1 MLRKKTNGVARRP
14 QRTSILSEVGGKTID
29 RRAFLRGSG
38 LAIGGLA
45 AIGATGGTV
54 TRANAA
60 AAANAAVNTVKSV
73 CTHCSVGC
81 TVVAEVSDGV
91 WVGQEPGWDSPF
103 NLGAHC
109 AKGASVRE
117 HAHGERRLKYPMKKE
132 GGEWKRISWEQAIN
146 EIGDG
151 MMSIRDESGP
161 DSVYWLGSAKH
172 NNEQAYLFRK
182 FAAYWG
188 TNNVD
193 HQARICHSTTV
204 AGVANTWGYGAMTNS
219 YNDIHNSQAIFIIG
233 GNPAEAHPVSLLHVL
248 KAKEQNNAP
257 LIVCDPRFTRTAA
270 HADEYVRFR
279 PGTDVA
285 LVWGILWHIF
295 ENGWEDK
302 EFIRTRVW
310 GMDQIKD
317 EVAKW
322 TPEEV
327 ERVTGT
333 PGSQLERVART
344 LANNRPG
351 TVIWCMGGT
360 QHTNGNNNTRAY
372 CILQLALGNMGTSGG
387 GTNIFRGHDNVQ
399 GATDLGVLSHTLPGY
414 YGLSAGAW
422 GHWARVWGE
431 DPEWLAGRFVT
442 TKTKD
447 GKDTSLQNL
456 SGIPV
461 SRWIDGVLEDP
472 ENMDNPN
479 KVRAMVLW
487 GHAPNSQTRMTEMK
501 TAMEQLDMLVVVDPY
516 PTVSAV
522 LHDRTDGVYLLPAC
536 TQFETYG
543 SVTASNRSIQ
553 WREKVVDP
561 LFESKSDHEIIG
573 LFAQKFGFHDRMFR
587 NIGIE
592 DDGVTPNIEDT
603 LREINRGMWTIGY
616 TGQSPER
623 LKTHM
628 ENQHTFDRT
637 TLKAVGGPADGDYYG
652 LPWPSWGTPEMK
664 HPGTPNLYD
673 MSKSVAEGGLTFRA
687 RFGVEYE
694 GDNLLAEGVYSV
706 GSEIQDGYPEFTYQM
721 LVDLG
726 WDSDLTEE
734 EKRVM
739 GRVAGVE
746 GIDEDAS
753 VGNQDDGEEAQN
765 ATEGDQTEE
774 VQDTA
779 EAQNLAQPNGEQGSS
794 EEVGEQAMSPFPSD
808 FNDKVSAVNWKTDLS
823 GGIQRVAIKHG
834 CAPFGN
840 AKARAVVWTF
850 PDPVPLHREPLYT
863 SRRDLVADYPTYEDR
878 HAYRLPTLYASIQKN
893 DFSKDFPIVLT
904 SGRLVEY
911 EGGGDE
917 TRSNPW
923 LAELQQDM
931 FVEINPRDA
940 NNLGVRDGEQVW
952 VEGPEGGK
960 VKVMAM
966 VTNRVGEGVAF
977 MPFHFGGH
985 FQGEDQRSK
994 YPDGAD
1000 PYVLGESTNTA
1011 QTYGYDSVTQ
1021 MQETKATLCKISAA

>member
-1 MLRKKTNGVARRP
+1 MLRKKTNGYTRRSGRAP
-14 QRTSILSEVGGKTID
+14 IMVNKGSNAID
-29 RRAFLRGSG
+29 RRGFLRGSG

-45 AIGATGGTV
+45 AIAATGGTV
-54 TRANAA
+54 TQASAQTAATRAIE
-60 AAANAAVNTVKSV
+60 TIKSI

-81 TVVAEVSDGV
+81 SVIAEVDNGV
-91 WVGQEPGWDSPF
+91 WTGQEPAWDSPF

-109 AKGASVRE
+109 AKGAAVRE

-132 GGEWKRISWEQAIN
+132 NGEWVRISWETAIN

-151 MMSIRDESGP
+151 MMKIRDESGP

-219 YNDIHNSQAIFIIG
+219 YNDIHNSKAIFLIG
-233 GNPAEAHPVSLLHVL
+233 GNPAEAHPVSLLHML
-248 KAKEQNNAP
+248 KAKEENNAP

-279 PGTDVA
+279 PGSDVA

-310 GMDQIKD
+310 GMDEIRS
-317 EVAKW
+317 EVKKW

-327 ERVTGT
+327 ERVTGA

-372 CILQLALGNMGTSGG
+372 CILQLALGNMGTAGG

-399 GATDLGVLSHTLPGY
+399 GATDLGVLADTLPGY
-414 YGLSAGAW
+414 YGLSAGSWA
-422 GHWARVWGE
+422 HWARVWEE
-431 DPEWLAGRFVT
+431 DLDWLKGRFSPELVGET
-442 TKTKD
+442 PMM
-447 GKDTSLQNL
+447 NL
-456 SGIPV
+456 TGIPV
-461 SRWIDGVLEDP
+461 SRWIDGVLEDA
-472 ENMDNPN
+472 DNIDQPDN
-479 KVRAMVLW
+479 VRAMVLW
-487 GHAPNSQTRMTEMK
+487 GHAPNSQTRQKEMT
-501 TAMEQLDMLVVVDPY
+501 TAMEKLDMLVVVDPY
-516 PTVSAV
+516 PTVSAI
-522 LHDRTDGVYLLPAC
+522 LQDRQDGVYLLPAC
-536 TQFETYG
+536 TQFETRG
-543 SVTASNRSIQ
+543 SVTASNRSLQ
-553 WREKVVDP
+553 WRDKVVEP
-561 LFESKSDHEIIG
+561 LFESLPDHTI
-573 LFAQKFGFHDRMFR
+573 LAKFAEKFGFHDKIFK
-587 NIGIE
+587 NIAIDEGGE
-592 DDGVTPNIEDT
+592 PNIEDIT
-603 LREINRGMWTIGY
+603 REFNRGMWTIGY

-623 LKTHM
+623 MKLHM
-628 ENQHTFDRT
+628 ANQHTFDRT
-637 TLKAVGGPADGDYYG
+637 SLRAIGGPADGDTYG
-652 LPWPSWGTPEMK
+652 MPWPCWGTPEMK
-664 HPGTPNLYD
+664 HPGTANLYD
-673 MSKSVAEGGLTFRA
+673 MSMPVAEGGLTFRA
-687 RFGVEYE
+687 RFGVERNGE
-694 GDNLLAEGVYSV
+694 NLLAEGVFNP
-706 GSEIQDGYPEFTYQM
+706 GSEIEDGYPEFTMQM
-721 LVDLG
+721 LMDLG
-726 WDSDLTEE
+726 WDGDLTADE
-734 EKRVM
+734 RAAIDA
-739 GRVAGVE
+739 VAGE
-746 GIDEDAS
+746 K
-753 VGNQDDGEEAQN
+753 
-765 ATEGDQTEE
+765 T
-774 VQDTA
+774 
-779 EAQNLAQPNGEQGSS
+779 
-794 EEVGEQAMSPFPSD
+794 
-808 FNDKVSAVNWKTDLS
+808 NWKTDLS

-850 PDPVPLHREPLYT
+850 PDPVPIHREPLYT
-863 SRRDLVADYPTYEDR
+863 NRRDLVADYPTYEDKKFWR
-878 HAYRLPTLYASIQKN
+878 VPTMYASIQEQ
-893 DFSKDFPIVLT
+893 DFSVEYPMILT

-917 TRSNPW
+917 SRSNPW

-931 FVEINPRDA
+931 FVEINTRDA

-966 VTNRVGEGVAF
+966 VTERVGVGVAF

-985 FQGEDQRSK
+985 IEGVDMRDR
-994 YPDGAD
+994 YPEGAD
-1000 PYVLGESTNTA
+1000 PFVLGESANTA

-1021 MQETKATLCKISAA
+1021 MQETKATLCKIWTA

>member
-14 QRTSILSEVGGKTID
+14 QRTSLLQNIADKSVD

-45 AIGATGGTV
+45 ALGATGGTV
-54 TRANAA
+54 TRANAQA
-60 AAANAAVNTVKSV
+60 AITGAVETVKSV

-81 TVVAEVSDGV
+81 TVVAEVSNGV
-91 WVGQEPGWDSPF
+91 WIGQEPGWDSPF

-109 AKGASVRE
+109 AKGAAVRE

-132 GGEWKRISWEQAIN
+132 NGEWVRISWEQAID
-146 EIGDG
+146 EIGDK
-151 MMSIRDESGP
+151 MLSIREESGA

-172 NNEQAYLFRK
+172 NNEQAYLYRK

-188 TNNVD
+188 TNNID

-219 YNDIHNSQAIFIIG
+219 YNDIHKSRAIFLIG
-233 GNPAEAHPVSLLHVL
+233 GNPAEAHPVSLLHIL

-279 PGTDVA
+279 PGSDVA
-285 LVWGILWHIF
+285 LIWGILYHIF

-310 GMDQIKD
+310 GMDQIRE
-317 EVAKW
+317 EVRKW
-322 TPEEV
+322 NPEEV
-327 ERVTGT
+327 ERVTGV
-333 PGSQLERVART
+333 PGSQLRRVALT
-344 LANNRPG
+344 MVNNRPG

-372 CILQLALGNMGTSGG
+372 CILQLALGNMGTEGG

-399 GATDLGVLSHTLPGY
+399 GATDLGVLADTLPGY
-414 YGLSAGAW
+414 YGLSAGSWA
-422 GHWARVWGE
+422 HWARVWEE
-431 DPEWLAGRFVT
+431 DLDWLKSRFGT
-442 TKTKD
+442 IKGAD
-447 GKDTSLQNL
+447 GKDKAMMNL
-456 SGIPV
+456 TGIPV
-461 SRWIDGVLEDP
+461 SRWIDGVLEAK
-472 ENMDNPN
+472 ENLDQPDNT
-479 KVRAMVLW
+479 RAMVLW
-487 GHAPNSQTRMTEMK
+487 GHAPNSQTRQKEMK
-501 TAMEQLDMLVVVDPY
+501 TAMEKLDLLVVVDPF

-522 LHDRTDGVYLLPAC
+522 LQDRTDGVYLLPAT
-536 TQFETYG
+536 TQFETRG
-543 SVTASNRSIQ
+543 SVTASNRSLQ
-553 WREKVVDP
+553 WRDQVMAP
-561 LFESKSDHEIIG
+561 LFESKPDHVIMA
-573 LFAQKFGFHDRMFR
+573 LFAKKFGFEDRLFR
-587 NIGIE
+587 NISM
-592 DDGVTPNIEDT
+592 DGENEPNIEDIT
-603 LREINRGMWTIGY
+603 REFNRGMWTIGY

-623 LKTHM
+623 LKMHM
-628 ENQHTFDRT
+628 ANQHTFDRT
-637 TLKAVGGPADGDYYG
+637 TLQAVGGPADGDYYG
-652 LPWPSWGTPEMK
+652 LPWPSWGTAEMN

-673 MSKSVAEGGLTFRA
+673 MSKPVSQGGLTFRA
-687 RFGVEYE
+687 RFGVERD
-694 GDNLLAEGVYSV
+694 GDNLLAEGVYSA
-706 GSEIQDGYPEFTYQM
+706 GSEIQDGYPEFTMQM
-721 LVDLG
+721 LMDLG
-726 WDSDLTEE
+726 WDGDLTPEE
-734 EKRVM
+734 RAAIEA
-739 GRVAGVE
+739 VAG
-746 GIDEDAS
+746 
-753 VGNQDDGEEAQN
+753 DGDIG
-765 ATEGDQTEE
+765 T
-774 VQDTA
+774 
-779 EAQNLAQPNGEQGSS
+779 
-794 EEVGEQAMSPFPSD
+794 
-808 FNDKVSAVNWKTDLS
+808 VNWKTDLS
-823 GGIQRVAIKHG
+823 GGIQRVAIAHE

-840 AKARAVVWTF
+840 AKARAVVWNF
-850 PDPVPLHREPLYT
+850 PDPVPLHREPLY
-863 SRRDLVADYPTYEDR
+863 SNRRDLVADYPTYEDKHFWR
-878 HAYRLPTLYASIQKN
+878 VPTLYASIQKN
-893 DFSKDFPIVLT
+893 DFSKDYPIILT

-940 NNLGVRDGEQVW
+940 NNLGVRDGAQVW

-966 VTNRVGEGVAF
+966 VTERVGEGVAF

-985 FQGEDQRSK
+985 LEGEDLRSK
-994 YPDGAD
+994 YPVGAD

-1021 MQETKATLCKISAA
+1021 MQETKATLCKIWAA

>member
-14 QRTSILSEVGGKTID
+14 QRTTLLSSFAEKSVD
-29 RRAFLRGSG
+29 RRTFLRSSG
-38 LAIGGLA
+38 LTIGGLA
-45 AIGATGGTV
+45 AIGATAGTV
-54 TRANAA
+54 TQASANSSGG
-60 AAANAAVNTVKSV
+60 VDIVKSV

-81 TVVAEVSDGV
+81 SVIAEVDNGV
-91 WVGQEPGWDSPF
+91 WIGQEPGWDSPF

-117 HAHGERRLKYPMKKE
+117 HAHGERRLKYPMKKMN
-132 GGEWKRISWEQAIN
+132 GEWVRISWDQAIN

-151 MMSIRDESGP
+151 MMNIRAESGP

-172 NNEQAYLFRK
+172 SNEQAYLFRK

-219 YNDIHNSQAIFIIG
+219 YNDIHNSRAIFLIG

-248 KAKEQNNAP
+248 RAKEQNNAP

-285 LVWGILWHIF
+285 LVWGIVWHIF
-295 ENGWEDK
+295 QNGWEDK

-310 GMDQIKD
+310 GMDQIRE

-333 PGSQLERVART
+333 PGSQLRRVAK
-344 LANNRPG
+344 LMANNRPG

-360 QHTNGNNNTRAY
+360 QHTSGNNNTRAY
-372 CILQLALGNMGTSGG
+372 CVLQLALGNMGTSGG

-414 YGLSAGAW
+414 YGLSGGAW
-422 GHWARVWGE
+422 AHWARVWEE
-431 DPEWLAGRFVT
+431 DLDWLKGQFDTIKGA
-442 TKTKD
+442 D
-447 GKDTSLQNL
+447 GKDKPLMNL
-456 SGIPV
+456 TGIPV
-461 SRWIDGVLEDP
+461 SRWIDGVLENP
-472 ENMDNPN
+472 DNIDQPN
-479 KVRAMVLW
+479 NVRAMVLW
-487 GHAPNSQTRMTEMK
+487 GHAPNSQTRLKEMK
-501 TAMEQLDMLVVVDPY
+501 TAMEKLDMLVVVDPY

-522 LHDRTDGVYLLPAC
+522 LHDRTDGVYLLPAS

-553 WREKVVDP
+553 WRDRVVAP
-561 LFESKSDHEIIG
+561 LFESLPDEIIMAK
-573 LFAQKFGFHDRMFR
+573 FAKKFGWADRFFR
-587 NIGIE
+587 NIELNGDQPVNE
-592 DDGVTPNIEDT
+592 DVT
-603 LREINRGMWTIGY
+603 RELNRGMWTIGY

-623 LKTHM
+623 LKLHM
-628 ENQHTFDRT
+628 ANQHTFDKT
-637 TLKAVGGPADGDYYG
+637 TLLAVGGAADGDYYG
-652 LPWPSWGTPEMK
+652 MPWPCWGTAEMG

-673 MSKSVAEGGLTFRA
+673 MSKPVSAGGLTFRA
-687 RFGVEYE
+687 RFGVERDGE
-694 GDNLLAEGVYSV
+694 NLLAEGVYSA
-706 GSEIQDGYPEFTYQM
+706 GSEIQDGYPEFTMQM
-721 LVDLG
+721 LMDLG
-726 WDSDLTEE
+726 WDGDLTDAE
-734 EKRVM
+734 RAVID
-739 GRVAGVE
+739 GIAG
-746 GIDEDAS
+746 AK
-753 VGNQDDGEEAQN
+753 
-765 ATEGDQTEE
+765 T
-774 VQDTA
+774 
-779 EAQNLAQPNGEQGSS
+779 
-794 EEVGEQAMSPFPSD
+794 
-808 FNDKVSAVNWKTDLS
+808 NWKTDLS
-823 GGIQRVAIKHG
+823 GGIQRVAIKHE

-840 AKARAVVWTF
+840 AKARAVVWNF
-850 PDPVPLHREPLYT
+850 PDPVPIHREPLYT
-863 SRRDLVADYPTYEDR
+863 PRRDLVADYPTYEDR
-878 HAYRLPTLYASIQKN
+878 KFYRLPTMYASIQKN
-893 DFSKDFPIVLT
+893 DFSKDYPLILT

-917 TRSNPW
+917 SRSNPW

-931 FVEINPRDA
+931 FAEVNPRDA
-940 NNLGVRDGEQVW
+940 NNHGIRNGEQIW
-952 VEGPEGGK
+952 VEGPEGAK

-966 VTNRVGEGVAF
+966 VTERVGAGVVF

-985 FQGEDQRSK
+985 LEGVDLRHK
-994 YPDGAD
+994 YPAGAD
-1000 PYVLGESTNTA
+1000 PYVLGESSNTA

-1021 MQETKATLCKISAA
+1021 MQETKTTLCKIWAA

>member
-1 MLRKKTNGVARRP
+1 MLRKKTNSTARRA
-14 QRTSILSEVGGKTID
+14 QRGGIVDQVAQTSVD

-45 AIGATGGTV
+45 AVAATGGTV
-54 TRANAA
+54 TRASAQQA
-60 AAANAAVNTVKSV
+60 MTGKVETIKTV

-81 TVVAEVSDGV
+81 TVIAEVANGV
-91 WVGQEPGWDSPF
+91 WTGQEPGWDSPF

-109 AKGASVRE
+109 AKGAAVRE

-132 GGEWKRISWEQAIN
+132 GGEWVRISWEQAIN
-146 EIGDG
+146 EIGDK
-151 MMSIRDESGP
+151 MTEIRDESGA

-172 NNEQAYLFRK
+172 NNEQAYLLRK

-188 TNNVD
+188 TNNID

-219 YNDIHNSQAIFIIG
+219 YNDIHNSRAIFLIG
-233 GNPAEAHPVSLLHVL
+233 GNPAEAHPVSLLHML

-279 PGTDVA
+279 PGSDVA
-285 LVWGILWHIF
+285 LVWGILYHIF

-310 GMDQIKD
+310 GMDQIKK

-327 ERVTGT
+327 ERVTGA
-333 PGSQLERVART
+333 PGKQLERVART

-372 CILQLALGNMGTSGG
+372 CVLQLALGNMGTAGG

-399 GATDLGVLSHTLPGY
+399 GATDLGVLADTLPGY
-414 YGLSAGAW
+414 YGLSAGSWA
-422 GHWARVWGE
+422 HWARVWEE
-431 DPEWLAGRFVT
+431 DLDWLKGRFST
-442 TKTKD
+442 MEGAGKD
-447 GKDTSLQNL
+447 GADRLMMNET
-456 SGIPV
+456 GIPV
-461 SRWIDGVLEDP
+461 SRWIDGVLEAK
-472 ENMDNPN
+472 ENIDQPDNT
-479 KVRAMVLW
+479 RAMVLW
-487 GHAPNSQTRMTEMK
+487 GHAPNSQTRQKEMV
-501 TAMEQLDMLVVVDPY
+501 TAMEKLDLMVVIDPF

-522 LHDRTDGVYLLPAC
+522 MQDRQDGCYLLPAT
-536 TQFETYG
+536 TQFETRG
-543 SVTASNRSIQ
+543 SVTASNRSLQ
-553 WREKVVDP
+553 WRDKVMEP
-561 LFESKSDHEIIG
+561 LFESRTDHHIIAM
-573 LFAQKFGFHDRMFR
+573 FAKKFGFDDKLFR
-587 NIGIE
+587 NIAFEGEEPVIE
-592 DDGVTPNIEDT
+592 DIT
-603 LREINRGMWTIGY
+603 REFNRGMWTIGY

-623 LKTHM
+623 MKLHM
-628 ENQHTFDRT
+628 ANQHTFDQT
-637 TLKAVGGPADGDYYG
+637 TLRAVGGPADGDYYG
-652 LPWPSWGTPEMK
+652 LPWPSWGTAEMN
-664 HPGTPNLYD
+664 HPGSPNLYD
-673 MSKSVAEGGLTFRA
+673 ITVPVAEGGMGFRA
-687 RFGVEYE
+687 RFGVERDGE
-694 GDNLLAEGVYSV
+694 NLLAEGVYPV
-706 GSEIQDGYPEFTYQM
+706 GSEIQDGYPEFTMQT
-721 LVDLG
+721 LIDLG
-726 WDSDLTEE
+726 WDGDLTDDE
-734 EKRVM
+734 RAAIDA
-739 GRVAGVE
+739 VAG
-746 GIDEDAS
+746 AK
-753 VGNQDDGEEAQN
+753 
-765 ATEGDQTEE
+765 T
-774 VQDTA
+774 
-779 EAQNLAQPNGEQGSS
+779 
-794 EEVGEQAMSPFPSD
+794 
-808 FNDKVSAVNWKTDLS
+808 NWKTDLS

-834 CAPFGN
+834 CAPYGN

-850 PDPVPLHREPLYT
+850 PDPVPVHREPLYT
-863 SRRDLVADYPTYEDR
+863 NRRDLVADYPTYEDKKFWR
-878 HAYRLPTLYASIQKN
+878 VPTMYASIQEK
-893 DFSKDFPIVLT
+893 DFSQEYPIILT

-931 FVEINPRDA
+931 FVEINRRDA

-966 VTNRVGEGVAF
+966 VTERVAAGVAF

-985 FQGEDQRSK
+985 MEGVDLRDR

-1021 MQETKATLCKISAA
+1021 MQETKATLCKIWTA

>member
-1 MLRKKTNGVARRP
+1 MLRKKTNGVARST
-14 QRTSILSEVGGKTID
+14 QRASLLSAAAEKSVD

-38 LAIGGLA
+38 LAIGGLTA
-45 AIGATGGTV
+45 LGVTGGTV
-54 TRANAA
+54 TKAEAQESVARA
-60 AAANAAVNTVKSV
+60 VDTVKSV

-81 TVVAEVSDGV
+81 TVVAEVDNGV
-91 WVGQEPGWDSPF
+91 WIGQEPGYDSPF
-103 NLGAHC
+103 NLGSHC
-109 AKGASVRE
+109 AKGAAVRE
-117 HAHGERRLKYPMKKE
+117 HAHGERRLKYPMKKVN
-132 GGEWKRISWEQAIN
+132 GEWTRISWEQAID
-146 EIGDG
+146 EIGDK

-219 YNDIHNSQAIFIIG
+219 YNDIHNSKAIFIIG

-248 KAKEQNNAP
+248 KAKEENNAP

-310 GMDQIKD
+310 GMDQIKE

-322 TPEEV
+322 NPEET
-327 ERVTGT
+327 ERVTGA
-333 PGSQLERVART
+333 PGAQLERVART
-344 LANNRPG
+344 LVNSRPG

-372 CILQLALGNMGTSGG
+372 CILQLALGNMGVSGG

-414 YGLSAGAW
+414 YGLSSGAW
-422 GHWARVWGE
+422 AHWGRVWGE
-431 DPEWLAGRFVT
+431 DMDWLKGQFQSETDA
-442 TKTKD
+442 D
-447 GKDTSLQNL
+447 GKEVNL
-456 SGIPV
+456 MERTGIPV
-461 SRWIDGVLEDP
+461 SRWIDGVLEDA
-472 ENMDNPN
+472 ENIDQPDN
-479 KVRAMVLW
+479 VRAMVLW

-501 TAMEQLDMLVVVDPY
+501 TAMEKLDMLVVIDPF

-522 LHDRTDGVYLLPAC
+522 LHDRTDGVYLLPAT
-536 TQFETYG
+536 TQFETRG

-553 WREKVVDP
+553 WRDQVVDP
-561 LFESKSDHEIIG
+561 LFESKPDHVIIAK
-573 LFAQKFGFHDRMFR
+573 FANKFGFADRLFR
-587 NIGIE
+587 NIEME
-592 DDGVTPNIEDT
+592 DAETPNIESIT
-603 LREINRGMWTIGY
+603 REFNAGMWTVGY

-623 LKTHM
+623 IKLHM
-628 ENQHTFDRT
+628 ANQHTFDKT

-652 LPWPSWGTPEMK
+652 MPWPCWGTPEMK
-664 HPGTPNLYD
+664 HPGSPNLYD
-673 MSKSVAEGGLTFRA
+673 INKPVADGGLPFRA
-687 RFGVEYE
+687 RYGVERN
-694 GDNLLAEGVYSV
+694 GDNLLAEGVSNP
-706 GSEIQDGYPEFTYQM
+706 GADIQDGYPEFTMQM
-721 LVDLG
+721 LMDLG
-726 WDSDLTEE
+726 WDSDLTDEE
-734 EKRVM
+734 RASIDA
-739 GRVAGVE
+739 VAGP
-746 GIDEDAS
+746 G
-753 VGNQDDGEEAQN
+753 
-765 ATEGDQTEE
+765 T
-774 VQDTA
+774 
-779 EAQNLAQPNGEQGSS
+779 
-794 EEVGEQAMSPFPSD
+794 
-808 FNDKVSAVNWKTDLS
+808 NWKTDLS

-834 CAPFGN
+834 CAPYGN

-863 SRRDLVADYPTYEDR
+863 NRRDLVEDYPTYEDR
-878 HAYRLPTLYASIQKN
+878 KLYRLPTMYASIQKN
-893 DFSKDFPIVLT
+893 DFSNDYPIILT

-923 LAELQQDM
+923 LAELQQEM
-931 FVEINPRDA
+931 FVEMNPRDA
-940 NNLGVRDGEQVW
+940 NNLGVRDGSMVW

-960 VKVMAM
+960 VKVKAM
-966 VTNRVGEGVAF
+966 ITERVGSGVAF

-985 FQGEDQRSK
+985 FQGEDLRDK

-1011 QTYGYDSVTQ
+1011 QTYGYDSVTL

>member
-1 MLRKKTNGVARRP
+1 MLRKKTNGVAGRP
-14 QRTSILSEVGGKTID
+14 RTQSALSQIAAKSVD

-38 LAIGGLA
+38 LAIGGMA
-45 AIGATGGTV
+45 AVAATGGTV
-54 TRANAA
+54 TKADAA
-60 AAANAAVNTVKSV
+60 TAAKGAVEIKKSV

-81 TVVAEVSDGV
+81 TVLAEVSSGV

-109 AKGASVRE
+109 AKGAAVRE
-117 HAHGERRLKYPMKKE
+117 HAHGERRLKYPMKMVDGKYV
-132 GGEWKRISWEQAIN
+132 RISWDEAIN
-146 EIGDG
+146 EIGDQ
-151 MMSIRDESGP
+151 MMKIRDESGP

-219 YNDIHNSQAIFIIG
+219 YNDIHKSKAIFIIG

-248 KAKEQNNAP
+248 KAKEENNAP

-285 LVWGILWHIF
+285 LIWGILWHIF
-295 ENGWEDK
+295 ENDWQDN

-310 GMDQIKD
+310 GMDQIKA

-322 TPEEV
+322 NPEEV
-327 ERVTGT
+327 ERVTGV
-333 PGSQLERVART
+333 PGSQMRRVART
-344 LANNRPG
+344 MANNRPG

-414 YGLSAGAW
+414 YGLKTGSW
-422 GHWARVWGE
+422 KHWARVWAGE
-431 DPEWLAGRFVT
+431 
-442 TKTKD
+442 KTASDKAEDEYNFILGQFQSKD
-447 GKDTSLQNL
+447 LMESK
-456 SGIPV
+456 GIPV
-461 SRWIDGVLEDP
+461 SRWIDGVLEDA
-472 ENMDNPN
+472 ENIDQPAN
-479 KVRAMVLW
+479 VRGMVFW
-487 GHAPNSQTRMTEMK
+487 GHAPNSQTRGPEMK
-501 TAMEQLDMLVVVDPY
+501 TAMEKLDLLVVVDPY

-522 LHDRTDGVYLLPAC
+522 MHDRKDGVYLLPAC

-543 SVTASNRSIQ
+543 SATASNRSIQ

-561 LFESKSDHEIIG
+561 LFESLPDEVIMSK
-573 LFAQKFGFHDRMFR
+573 FATKFGFADRFFQ
-587 NIGIE
+587 NIAMDGEVPSVE
-592 DDGVTPNIEDT
+592 DIT
-603 LREINRGMWTIGY
+603 REFNAGMWTVGY

-623 LKTHM
+623 IKSHM
-628 ENQHTFDRT
+628 ANQHTFDRT
-637 TLKAVGGPADGDYYG
+637 TLQALGGPNDGEFYG
-652 LPWPSWGTPEMK
+652 MPWPSWGTAEMG

-673 MSKSVAEGGLTFRA
+673 MSKPVAEGGLAFRA
-687 RFGVEYE
+687 RFGVERD
-694 GDNLLAEGVYSV
+694 GDNLLAEGVSNP
-706 GSEIQDGYPEFTYQM
+706 GAEIQDGYPEFTMQM
-721 LVDLG
+721 LMDLG
-726 WDSDLTEE
+726 WDGDLTDEE
-734 EKRVM
+734 RAIID
-739 GRVAGVE
+739 GIAGPK
-746 GIDEDAS
+746 
-753 VGNQDDGEEAQN
+753 
-765 ATEGDQTEE
+765 T
-774 VQDTA
+774 
-779 EAQNLAQPNGEQGSS
+779 
-794 EEVGEQAMSPFPSD
+794 
-808 FNDKVSAVNWKTDLS
+808 NWKTDLS

-850 PDPVPLHREPLYT
+850 PDPVPLHREPLYAPD
-863 SRRDLVADYPTYEDR
+863 RELVAKYPTYDDR
-878 HAYRLPTLYASIQKN
+878 KAYRLPTMYASIQKN
-893 DFSKDFPIVLT
+893 DYSKDYPIILT

-923 LAELQQDM
+923 LAELQQEM
-931 FVEINPRDA
+931 FVEMNPRDA
-940 NNLGVRDGEQVW
+940 NDLGIKDGEQVW
-952 VEGPEGGK
+952 VEGVAPAGK
-960 VKVMAM
+960 VKVAAM
-966 VTNRVGEGVAF
+966 VTERVGKGVAF

-985 FQGEDQRSK
+985 FQGEDLRAK

-1000 PYVLGESTNTA
+1000 PYVLGEATNTA

-1021 MQETKATLCKISAA
+1021 MQETKATLCKIYKA

>member
-14 QRTSILSEVGGKTID
+14 QRTSILSKVGETSVD

-45 AIGATGGTV
+45 AISATGGSV
-54 TRANAA
+54 TQANAA
-60 AAANAAVNTVKSV
+60 TAAAGAVETVKSV

-81 TVVAEVSDGV
+81 TVVAEVQNGV

-132 GGEWKRISWEQAIN
+132 GGEWKRISWDQAIN

-151 MMSIRDESGP
+151 MMQIREESGP

-219 YNDIHNSQAIFIIG
+219 YNDIHNSKAIFIIG

-310 GMDQIKD
+310 GMDQIRE

-333 PGSQLERVART
+333 PGSQLRRVALT
-344 LANNRPG
+344 MANNRPG

-414 YGLSAGAW
+414 YGLSKGAW
-422 GHWARVWGE
+422 AHWARVWEE
-431 DPEWLAGRFVT
+431 DPEWLAGQFDT
-442 TKTKD
+442 LKGAD
-447 GKDTSLQNL
+447 GKDKSLQNL
-456 SGIPV
+456 TGIPV
-461 SRWIDGVLEDP
+461 SRWIDGILEDK
-472 ENMDNPN
+472 ENMDQPN
-479 KVRAMVLW
+479 NVRAMVLW

-501 TAMEQLDMLVVVDPY
+501 TAMEKLDMLVVVDPY

-536 TQFETYG
+536 TQFETRG
-543 SVTASNRSIQ
+543 SVTASNRSFQ
-553 WREKVVDP
+553 WRDKVVDP
-561 LFESKSDHEIIG
+561 LFESLPDHVIMAK
-573 LFAQKFGFHDRMFR
+573 FANKFGWADRLFR
-587 NIGIE
+587 NIEME
-592 DDGVTPNIEDT
+592 DAETPNIESIT
-603 LREINRGMWTIGY
+603 REFNRGLWTIGY

-623 LKTHM
+623 LKKHM
-628 ENQHTFDRT
+628 ANQHTFDRT
-637 TLKAVGGPADGDYYG
+637 TLRAVGGPADGDYYG
-652 LPWPSWGTPEMK
+652 LPWPCWGTAEMN

-673 MSKSVAEGGLTFRA
+673 MSKPVSEGGLTFRA
-687 RFGVEYE
+687 RFGVERD
-694 GDNLLAEGVYSV
+694 GDNLLAEGVYSA
-706 GSEIQDGYPEFTYQM
+706 GSEIQDGYPEFTMAM
-721 LVDLG
+721 LHDLG
-726 WDSDLTEE
+726 WDQDLTKAEWAIIQAIA
-734 EKRVM
+734 
-739 GRVAGVE
+739 AGEFTDVE
-746 GIDEDAS
+746 SLNLSDA
-753 VGNQDDGEEAQN
+753 DFEDGETPDAIQ
-765 ATEGDQTEE
+765 AIFAKSGD
-774 VQDTA
+774 A
-779 EAQNLAQPNGEQGSS
+779 IG
-794 EEVGEQAMSPFPSD
+794 
-808 FNDKVSAVNWKTDLS
+808 KINWKTDLS
-823 GGIQRVAIKHG
+823 GGIQRVAIKHE

-863 SRRDLVADYPTYEDR
+863 NRRDLVADYPTYEDR
-878 HAYRLPTLYASIQKN
+878 KFYRLPTMYASIQK
-893 DFSKDFPIVLT
+893 KDVSQEYPIILT

-940 NNLGVRDGEQVW
+940 NNLGVRDGEQCW

-966 VTNRVGEGVAF
+966 VTERVGAGVAF

-985 FQGEDQRSK
+985 FQGDDLRSK

-1021 MQETKATLCKISAA
+1021 MQETKCTLCKIMPA